1 MHERTSIK
9 KYIIMKNIAFFYP
22 SKEFGG
28 AENLI
33 IRVSKVLISM
43 GHKITIIDYKGGMVI
58 SNLLN
63 IPGICF
69 LEYEDNKTIIVKDV
83 THLVSFSL
91 WIEKIRN
98 QIQTQNRIFLL
109 IWFIHPYHIFHLIH
123 PLPEKLAKFVYF
135 KYKSKIIQMLTLMND
150 KGSLQ
155 FMDFE
160 NYFISKEYF
169 KLHFKPKYLPIP
181 VNCDVNKQKVQT
193 FSEEI
198 SIVWIGRL
206 ALEKV
211 NILLYVLDQVREYSI
226 KNQGFIHF
234 YIVGTGSY
242 KGSLNEYIAN
252 NNFEYLKIIRIDRI
266 LPENI
271 PDFLSGKRVLFAMG
285 TTALEGGAEKI
296 PTVLVDYS
304 YSDYN
309 KIKQKGY
316 KFKWLYQTKDFKVGS
331 DIFKSHKFINTENQ
345 MTIDDIFEII
355 LDPSASEVIGNK
367 CYNYSIENH
376 RMESVVGK
384 LLDDLES
391 CSFTISKLLEFNLD
405 KNIFELTSDNAYN
418 YLRKVKNAFF

>member
-1 MHERTSIK
+1 
-9 KYIIMKNIAFFYP
+9 MKNIAFFYP

-43 GHKITIIDYKGGMVI
+43 GHKITIIDYKGGIVI

-91 WIEKIRN
+91 WIEKMRN

-109 IWFIHPYHIFHLIH
+109 IWFIHPHHILRLIQ
-123 PLPEKLAKFVYF
+123 PLPRKLGKFVYF
-135 KYKSKIIQMLTLMND
+135 KYKSKIMQMLTLMND
-150 KGSLQ
+150 KGCLQ

-169 KLHFKPKYLPIP
+169 KLNFKPKYLQIP
-181 VNCDVNKQKVQT
+181 VNYDVKKQKLQV

-206 ALEKV
+206 CIEKV
-211 NILLYVLDQVREYSI
+211 SILIYVLDKVREYSI
-226 KNQGFIHF
+226 RNHHLIHF
-234 YIVGTGSY
+234 YIVGSGSY
-242 KGSLNEYIAN
+242 EGSLNEYIAN

-266 LPENI
+266 LPEEI

-285 TTALEGGAEKI
+285 TAALEGGVEKI
-296 PTVLVDYS
+296 PTVLLDYS
-304 YSDYN
+304 FSDYN

-316 KFKWLYQTKDFKVGS
+316 KFKWLYQTKDFTLGS
-331 DIFKSHKFINTENQ
+331 DIFKSYKYIKAENHL
-345 MTIDDIFEII
+345 TIDNIFEI
-355 LDPSASEVIGNK
+355 LSNSLKSEAIAGE
-367 CYNYSIENH
+367 CYNYSVKNH
-376 RMESVVGK
+376 NMKSVVCK
-384 LLDDLES
+384 LLNDLES
-391 CSFTISKLLEFNLD
+391 CIFTIDELLDINLD
-405 KNIFELTSDNAYN
+405 KNIFELTFDKAYN
-418 YLRKVKNAFF
+418 YGRKVKKCFFQRH